1 MKKKYTET
9 DEIEIRLTHNVAGH
23 YFLEWRYKEPRKF
36 LFFNI
41 KDKWKLMSYYNPGV
55 SSVDDDPNDD
65 IYWYW
70 RGFHMGKSGEVQEY
84 EKIKRDIK
92 TKKQLFDYF
101 NVSANIENYYR
112 DLHEHN
118 KWLKETNENIKKY
131 VK

>member
-9 DEIEIRLTHNVAGH
+9 DEIEIRLTHNVADH
-23 YFLEWRYKEPRKF
+23 YFLQWRFKEPRKF

-41 KDKWKLMSYYNPGV
+41 KDKWKLISYYSPGV
-55 SSVDDDPNDD
+55 SSVDDDPNDG

-70 RGFHMGKSGEVQEY
+70 RGFHMEKRNEMQEY

-101 NVSANIENYYR
+101 NVSANIENYYH
-112 DLHEHN
+112 DLHEYN
-118 KWLKETNENIKKY
+118 KWLEETNENINKY

>member
-9 DEIEIRLTHNVAGH
+9 DEIEIRLTHNVADH
-23 YFLEWRYKEPRKF
+23 YFLQWRYKETRKF

-41 KDKWKLMSYYNPGV
+41 KDKWKLISYYRPGV

-65 IYWYW
+65 TCWYW
-70 RGFHMGKSGEVQEY
+70 RGFHMGTRSEVQEY
-84 EKIKRDIK
+84 DKIKRNIK

-101 NVSANIENYYR
+101 NVSANMENYYR
-112 DLHEHN
+112 DLHNHN
-118 KWLKETNENIKKY
+118 EWLKETNENIKKY

>member
-9 DEIEIRLTHNVAGH
+9 DEIEIRLTHNVADH

-41 KDKWKLMSYYNPGV
+41 KDKWKLISYYCPGF

-70 RGFHMGKSGEVQEY
+70 RGFHMGKRNEVQEY

-92 TKKQLFDYF
+92 TKKQLFNYF
-101 NVSANIENYYR
+101 NVSGNIENYYR

-118 KWLKETNENIKKY
+118 EWLKETNENIKKY
-131 VK
+131 TK

>member
-9 DEIEIRLTHNVAGH
+9 DEIEIRLTHNVADH
-23 YFLEWRYKEPRKF
+23 YFLQWRFKEPRKF

-41 KDKWKLMSYYNPGV
+41 KDKWKLISYYSPGV
-55 SSVDDDPNDD
+55 SSVDDDPNDG

-70 RGFHMGKSGEVQEY
+70 RGFHMGKRNEMQEY

-101 NVSANIENYYR
+101 NVSANIENYYH
-112 DLHEHN
+112 DLHEYN
-118 KWLKETNENIKKY
+118 KWLEETNENINKY

>member
-1 MKKKYTET
+1 MRKKYTET
-9 DEIEIRLTHNVAGH
+9 DEIEIRLTHNVADH

-41 KDKWKLMSYYNPGV
+41 KDKWKLISYYCPGF
-55 SSVDDDPNDD
+55 SGVDDDPNDD

-70 RGFHMGKSGEVQEY
+70 RGFHMGKRNEVQEY

-92 TKKQLFDYF
+92 TKKQLFNYF
-101 NVSANIENYYR
+101 NVSGNIENYYR

-118 KWLKETNENIKKY
+118 EWLKETNENIKKY
-131 VK
+131 AK

>member
-9 DEIEIRLTHNVAGH
+9 DEIEIRLTHNVVDH

-41 KDKWKLMSYYNPGV
+41 KDKWKLISRYMGV
-55 SSVDDDPNDD
+55 SRVDDDPNDD
-65 IYWYW
+65 IYWDW
-70 RGFHMGKSGEVQEY
+70 RGFHMGKRGEVQEY

-101 NVSANIENYYR
+101 NVSVNIENYYR

-118 KWLKETNENIKKY
+118 KWLKETKENINKY

>member
-9 DEIEIRLTHNVAGH
+9 DEIEIRLTHNVADH
-23 YFLEWRYKEPRKF
+23 YFLQWRFKEPHKF

-41 KDKWKLMSYYNPGV
+41 EDKWKLISYYNPGV
-55 SSVDDDPNDD
+55 FSADDDPNDD

-70 RGFHMGKSGEVQEY
+70 RGFHMGKRNEVQEY

-118 KWLKETNENIKKY
+118 EWLKETNENIKKY

>member
-1 MKKKYTET
+1 MKKKYAET
-9 DEIEIRLTHNVAGH
+9 DEIEISLTHNVADH
-23 YFLEWRYKEPRKF
+23 YFLQWRFKEPRKF

-41 KDKWKLMSYYNPGV
+41 KDKWKLISYYSPGV
-55 SSVDDDPNDD
+55 SGVDDDPNDD
-65 IYWYW
+65 FYWYW
-70 RGFHMGKSGEVQEY
+70 RGFHMGKQNEVQEY

-118 KWLKETNENIKKY
+118 KWLKETNENINKY

>member
-1 MKKKYTET
+1 MRKKRT
-9 DEIEIRLTHNVAGH
+9 DDGEIEIRLIHNVVDH
-23 YFLEWRYKEPRKF
+23 YFLQWRFKEPRKF

-41 KDKWKLMSYYNPGV
+41 KDKWKLISYYNPGV

-70 RGFHMGKSGEVQEY
+70 RGFHMGKRSEVQEY
-84 EKIKRDIK
+84 EEIKRDIK

-101 NVSANIENYYR
+101 DVSANIKNYYR

-118 KWLKETNENIKKY
+118 KWLRETNENINKY

>member
-1 MKKKYTET
+1 MRKKRT
-9 DEIEIRLTHNVAGH
+9 DDGEIEIRLIHNVVDH
-23 YFLEWRYKEPRKF
+23 YFLQWRFKEPRKF

-41 KDKWKLMSYYNPGV
+41 KDKWKLISYYNPGV

-70 RGFHMGKSGEVQEY
+70 RGFHMGKRSEVQEY
-84 EKIKRDIK
+84 EEIKRDIK

-101 NVSANIENYYR
+101 DVSANIKNYYR

-118 KWLKETNENIKKY
+118 KWLKETNENINKY